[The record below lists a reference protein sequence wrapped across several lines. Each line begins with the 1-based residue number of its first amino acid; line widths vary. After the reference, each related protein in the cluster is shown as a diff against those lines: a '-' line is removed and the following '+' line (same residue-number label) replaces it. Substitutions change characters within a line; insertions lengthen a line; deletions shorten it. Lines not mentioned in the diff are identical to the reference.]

1 MTDNIVATI
10 SEYLTPDIIGKLA
23 TASGL
28 DRSMAGEAVSAA
40 VPTILNSLAELV
52 TQPGGA
58 RRLMSVISEQTG
70 DLQSFASSLIA
81 PSQSAATGNSILS
94 SLIGGS
100 TPGTIASGIANM
112 LGLSTNAVQTILGL
126 VTPLVLG
133 GLRRAQNAR
142 GLDADGLARM
152 LGEQKENITD
162 AIPAGLV
169 GFLRKSGLVDGA
181 AIRPT
186 SRADLPRVASAAT
199 ARPRQE
205 PAAAAAEKGVTWPY
219 WALTVAVLGGLLW
232 ALLPRDDDGVS
243 QTASVTG
250 APQERPMLPPAAKST
265 VVYIVRPNGNWTSI
279 GASSNEYVNRV
290 IYSSRGD
297 ALGTIRDVL
306 MGPDSKPEAA
316 VISVGRYL
324 GIGDKVVAVPFHA
337 LNFEQREGERR
348 LVIDLAKETLQS
360 APQFENIPAPKQ

>member
-58 RRLMSVISEQTG
+58 RRLMSVMSEQTG

-100 TPGTIASGIANM
+100 TPSTIASGIANM

-181 AIRPT
+181 AIRPST
-186 SRADLPRVASAAT
+186 RTDLPRVATSAT
-199 ARPRQE
+199 PRTPQE
-205 PAAAAAEKGVTWPY
+205 PAAEKSVAWPY

-232 ALLPRDDDGVS
+232 ALLPRSDDGVN
-243 QTASVTG
+243 QTASVTSP
-250 APQERPMLPPAAKST
+250 PQERSMLAPAAKST

-348 LVIDLAKETLQS
+348 LIIDLAKETLQS

>member
-94 SLIGGS
+94 TLIGGS
-100 TPGTIASGIANM
+100 TPSTIASGIANM
-112 LGLSTNAVQTILGL
+112 LGVSTNAVQTILGL

-133 GLRRAQNAR
+133 GLRRVQNAR

-152 LGEQKENITD
+152 LSEQKENITD

-181 AIRPT
+181 AIRPST
-186 SRADLPRVASAAT
+186 RTDLPRVTSSAT
-199 ARPRQE
+199 TRTRQE
-205 PAAAAAEKGVTWPY
+205 PSAEKGVAWPY
-219 WALTVAVLGGLLW
+219 WALAVAVLGGLLW

-250 APQERPMLPPAAKST
+250 PPQERSMLPQAAKGT

-306 MGPDSKPEAA
+306 MGPDSKPQAA

-348 LVIDLAKETLQS
+348 LVIDLAKETLQT

>member
-58 RRLMSVISEQTG
+58 RRLMSVISEQAG

-94 SLIGGS
+94 SLLGGS
-100 TPGTIASGIANM
+100 TPSTIASGIANF

-133 GLRRAQNAR
+133 GLKRAQNAR

-181 AIRPT
+181 AIRPST
-186 SRADLPRVASAAT
+186 RTDLPRVASSAT
-199 ARPRQE
+199 ARTRQE
-205 PAAAAAEKGVTWPY
+205 PAAEKGVAWPY

-243 QTASVTG
+243 QTASITG
-250 APQERPMLPPAAKST
+250 PPQERSMLPPAAKGT

-297 ALGTIRDVL
+297 ALGTIRDIL